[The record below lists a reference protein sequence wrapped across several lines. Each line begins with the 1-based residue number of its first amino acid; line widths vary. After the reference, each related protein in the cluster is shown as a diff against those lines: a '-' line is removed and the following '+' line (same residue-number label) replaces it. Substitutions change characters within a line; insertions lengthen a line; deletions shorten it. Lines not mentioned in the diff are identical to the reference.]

1 MVCFAPRDVSLR
13 NRQYVAFDRAKFA
26 ALGRTDYQFLMTEFL
41 VQRIMPG
48 VARLSLDDLKQTSR
62 MGMAHLRENFPDVE
76 WLESYATD
84 DILYCIY
91 RAPSE
96 AMIREYARGSTLPV
110 HKISEVHATLTP
122 TSVEH

>member
-1 MVCFAPRDVSLR
+1 MA
-13 NRQYVAFDRAKFA
+13 
-26 ALGRTDYQFLMTEFL
+26 EFL

-48 VARLSLDDLKQTSR
+48 VARLSLEDLKHSSR

-84 DILYCIY
+84 DILYCRY

-96 AMIREYARGSTLPV
+96 TMIREYALGSTLPV
-110 HKISEVHATLTP
+110 HKISEVHATLNPATI
-122 TSVEH
+122 EH

>member
-1 MVCFAPRDVSLR
+1 MA
-13 NRQYVAFDRAKFA
+13 
-26 ALGRTDYQFLMTEFL
+26 EFL

-48 VARLSLDDLKQTSR
+48 VAGLSFADLKQTSR
-62 MGMAHLRENFPDVE
+62 MGIAHLRENFPDIE

-110 HKISEVHATLTP
+110 HKISEVHANAHAHDCRGLAAVTAEYPQWVESGHDAYIRSGGKQTSTP
-122 TSVEH
+122 AT

>member
-1 MVCFAPRDVSLR
+1 MRGQRLPLVPNEIIRPGMA
-13 NRQYVAFDRAKFA
+13 
-26 ALGRTDYQFLMTEFL
+26 EFL

-48 VARLSLDDLKQTSR
+48 VAGLSLDDLKQTSR
-62 MGMAHLRENFPDVE
+62 MGMAHLRDNFPEIE

-122 TSVEH
+122 ATVDR

>member
-1 MVCFAPRDVSLR
+1 MA
-13 NRQYVAFDRAKFA
+13 
-26 ALGRTDYQFLMTEFL
+26 EFL

-62 MGMAHLRENFPDVE
+62 MGMAHLRDNFPEVA

-122 TSVEH
+122 ATVEH

>member
-1 MVCFAPRDVSLR
+1 MA
-13 NRQYVAFDRAKFA
+13 
-26 ALGRTDYQFLMTEFL
+26 EFL

-48 VARLSLDDLKQTSR
+48 VAGLNLADLKQTSLL
-62 MGMAHLRENFPDVE
+62 GMAHLRDNFPDIE
-76 WLESYATD
+76 WVESYATD

-96 AMIREYARGSTLPV
+96 AIIREYASGSTLPV

-122 TSVEH
+122 ATVDQ